1 MFEMFLLGL
10 QSFLTPQCIGLL
22 LLGVFIG
29 IVFGSIPGLTAAMA
43 VALFLPITFQ
53 LEPIQGIV
61 LLIGLYVGGI
71 SGGLITA
78 ILINIPG
85 TPASIATAFD
95 GFPMAQRGQAYRALG
110 SGVLFSCLGGLFSA
124 VALMLIA
131 PLLADFAIKFGAT
144 EYFAISLF
152 SLTLISSISKGSVIK
167 GLFAGLLGILLSCV
181 GVAPVDGSLRFTFG
195 FHSLDAGFN
204 ILPLLIGLFAVS
216 EILVSSE
223 AVMTNRQKDY
233 IVQEVKRE

>member
-1 MFEMFLLGL
+1 MLEMFLLGFS
-10 QSFLTPQCIGLL
+10 SFLTPQCLLLL

-29 IVFGSIPGLTAAMA
+29 IIFGSIPGLTAAMA

-95 GFPMAQRGQAYRALG
+95 GFPMAQKGQAYKALG
-110 SGVLFSCLGGLFSA
+110 TGILFSCLGGLFSA
-124 VALMLIA
+124 FALIFIS
-131 PLLADFAIKFGAT
+131 PLLADFAIKIRRDRVFCHFT
-144 EYFAISLF
+144 VFLDPD
-152 SLTLISSISKGSVIK
+152 
-167 GLFAGLLGILLSCV
+167 LLHCERIGHQGRL
-181 GVAPVDGSLRFTFG
+181 PVFWAYCSPA
-195 FHSLDAGFN
+195 SAW
-204 ILPLLIGLFAVS
+204 LP
-216 EILVSSE
+216 
-223 AVMTNRQKDY
+223 
-233 IVQEVKRE
+233 